1 VRRVSAQGAYFF
13 RTLLRP
19 AKDGPGIT
27 PQSIKILLVQ
37 LSLPVSIITE
47 WKHPK
52 PLQTITTSSST
63 ILHNFSPSN
72 TVCTVMSDKVDSL
85 TDEICKLGLS
95 NLVVAGLITVV
106 ETQRSRDTIDELAE
120 SNEETAADD
129 TKDISAEISTKPE
142 SELLIYTVM
151 QGLGLHPRV

>member
-1 VRRVSAQGAYFF
+1 
-13 RTLLRP
+13 
-19 AKDGPGIT
+19 
-27 PQSIKILLVQ
+27 
-37 LSLPVSIITE
+37 
-47 WKHPK
+47 
-52 PLQTITTSSST
+52 
-63 ILHNFSPSN
+63 
-72 TVCTVMSDKVDSL
+72 MSDKEDFL

-95 NLVVAGLITVV
+95 NLVVAGLITAV